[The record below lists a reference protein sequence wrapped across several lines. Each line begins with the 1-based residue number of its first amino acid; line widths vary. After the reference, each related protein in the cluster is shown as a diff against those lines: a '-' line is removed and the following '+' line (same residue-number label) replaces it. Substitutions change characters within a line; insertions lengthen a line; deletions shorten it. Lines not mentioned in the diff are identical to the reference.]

1 MDTVTS
7 SKAWDEAL
15 TRLLAFLTALEIGGL
30 EHRLEV
36 ALRILHKARER
47 HTETTEPVELT
58 MGLLQ
63 EELEEWFAQA
73 LENPSLSAERRVA
86 LGIVALRL
94 TDAGTHWPDALLLTN
109 PPTELKEA
117 FANVSLPTGP
127 DLALSSMTPRE
138 MNFGTMENIAQETW
152 HQFAWTP
159 LLRAAL
165 LWTAI
170 FFGVLFAYDH
180 FFPV

>member
-1 MDTVTS
+1 MDAITS

-36 ALRILHKARER
+36 ALRILHKAREL
-47 HTETTEPVELT
+47 HSENTEPVELT
-58 MGLLQ
+58 MSLLQ

-73 LENPSLSAERRVA
+73 LDNPSLSAERRVA

-94 TDAGTHWPDALLLTN
+94 TDAGIHWPDALLLN
-109 PPTELKEA
+109 KPPEDLKAAFAQVSLRTGPELK
-117 FANVSLPTGP
+117 
-127 DLALSSMTPRE
+127 LSSMTPRE

-165 LWTAI
+165 VWAAI
-170 FFGVLFAYDH
+170 FFATLFAYDH
-180 FFPV
+180 FFSV